1 MTDLTTIPQNPD
13 APATG
18 LLSPDRRTQRKVTL
32 AEQDRLTAD
41 ADLDRRNRAA
51 LLDLELQERRAEV
64 ARRRREADER
74 EKASHREARKARR
87 AARRARLRSAV
98 PVWADRALFSGPI
111 VFPMAVA
118 WVGQIQFARD
128 VMGWP
133 LAGALVFAAGFEMST
148 AYVARLDWK
157 ARADGDNTA
166 LFRVATWLFATGAA
180 AMNYWHA
187 ADPGFRPNGVAVSY
201 GVMSLAGVILWELL
215 SIFRHRAILRAE
227 GKLPSR
233 RPRFGVARRIW
244 FPRVTHLAMLLVL
257 RDGHTTT
264 GDAWNAALAQVVK
277 YGTVKEAIAVLRGK
291 QRALAETIGAEDG
304 TDKTRGRL
312 HSGDGGIETGGGERL
327 GRADQVARRDKAA
340 ATTGQTGRVAPVKTA
355 SSRRASTES
364 RQDDISET
372 AGAGDTE
379 MESQPGS
386 GETPLPDTTSGDRR
400 AGRRSSRRPRR
411 GDGSPGEV
419 KLKMIT
425 YARER
430 IAAGETVTGADL
442 DRVFGTTNYGAR
454 VLRQSRL
461 IRS

>member
-13 APATG
+13 ALATG
-18 LLSPDRRTQRKVTL
+18 LPSPDRRTQRKVTL

-98 PVWADRALFSGPI
+98 PVWADRALFTGPI
-111 VFPMAVA
+111 IFPMAVA

-157 ARADGDNTA
+157 ARADGDSTA
-166 LFRVATWLFATGAA
+166 LFRLATWLFAGSAA

-233 RPRFGVARRIW
+233 RPRFGAARRIW
-244 FPRVTHLAMLLVL
+244 FPRVTHLAALLVL

-264 GDAWNAALAQVVK
+264 EGAWSAALAQVAE
-277 YGTVKEAIAVLRGK
+277 YGTVKQAIAVLRGK
-291 QRALAETIGAEDG
+291 QPALAETSVAEDG
-304 TDKTRGRL
+304 RDKTADRL
-312 HSGDGGIETGGGERL
+312 DSADGDVETGGGEPL
-327 GRADQVARRDKAA
+327 GRADRVARRDKTAA
-340 ATTGQTGRVAPVKTA
+340 AGQAGRVARVKTA

-364 RQDDISET
+364 RRDDTSET
-372 AGAGDTE
+372 AGVGDTE
-379 MESQPGS
+379 PEYQPGS
-386 GETPLPDTTSGDRR
+386 GETPFPDTTSGDRR
-400 AGRRSSRRPRR
+400 VGRRSSRRQRR